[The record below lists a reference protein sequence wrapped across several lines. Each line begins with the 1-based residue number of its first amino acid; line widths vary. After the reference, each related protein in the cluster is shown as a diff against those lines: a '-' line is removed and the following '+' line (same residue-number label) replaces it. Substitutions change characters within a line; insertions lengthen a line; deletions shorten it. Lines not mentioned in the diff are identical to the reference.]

1 MNVARNKHLL
11 LWTSLATLVLLVGAA
26 LRENVASEWRV
37 LQRGY
42 RARLAPEAARDFKVQ
57 LRQVY
62 VPAVGAVDR
71 CVSCH
76 LGMAPGESGIDGD
89 PIYAR
94 HPRVVHDPAEYG
106 CVVCHGARGG
116 QHGPPTPTAPYI
128 TGPSR

>member
-1 MNVARNKHLL
+1 MNVGRNKHLL

-42 RARLAPEAARDFKVQ
+42 RARLAPEAAREFNVQ

-76 LGMAPGESGIDGD
+76 VGMASGRAGSTAIRSTRATRGYRTILPTSAASSATAGKGGRPG
-89 PIYAR
+89 A
-94 HPRVVHDPAEYG
+94 
-106 CVVCHGARGG
+106 
-116 QHGPPTPTAPYI
+116 PTPTAPSP
-128 TGPSR
+128 TGRSR